1 VTSFDLSPLWIS
13 LKTSAAATLLTFVLG
28 LAAARA
34 VAGWR
39 SRARGLLDGILT
51 LPLVL
56 PPTVA
61 GFFLLLIFGRASA
74 IGRALEAIG
83 MQVVFS
89 WPATVIAATVVAF
102 PLMYRTALGAFEQ
115 VSPNLLGAARTLGAG
130 EWRTFRRVLVPLAW
144 PGIMAGTVLAFAR
157 ALGEFGATLMLAGNI
172 PGRTQTM
179 PVAIFFA
186 AEAGDMRRAVL
197 WVVFTAAMSLAS
209 IAALHYW
216 ATPARAPRTWDV
228 PDVTQAHGLPAV
240 AAAGGVPSGSA
251 AVRVPLEVD
260 ITRRY
265 PAFDLSVR
273 FSNRARTLGLLGA
286 SGSGKSL
293 TLAAIAGLETPDAGI
308 VVLDGRV
315 LYDSKTG
322 VNLRPAARRIGLVFQ
337 DYALFPHLSVRENIA
352 FGLHGLPDGERARRV
367 AEYAQ
372 LARID
377 ALLDR
382 YPPQLSGG
390 QRQRVALARALA
402 MRPDALLLDE
412 PFSGL
417 DPHLRRSMEEDLRAV
432 LAGYSGAIVLVTHDR
447 SEAYRMCDELVVLSE
462 GAVAAAGPR
471 HDLFA
476 RPETLAAA
484 RVTGCKNLAAIHPAG
499 PGEIAVPAWGCTLR
513 VPAVPPGA
521 AYAGIRAHHIR
532 LLAASGAD
540 PNTFPCSVLD
550 VVESPFEVTV
560 YLAIGEGRLEAEL
573 PSELWPPLAE
583 KPRLWAH
590 IPAEKLLLVRPESKP
605 RA

>member
-1 VTSFDLSPLWIS
+1 VTGFDLSPLWIS
-13 LKTSAAATLLTFVLG
+13 LKTSAAATLLTFILG

-34 VAGWR
+34 MAGWR

-61 GFFLLLIFGRASA
+61 GFFLLLVFGRASA

-83 MQVVFS
+83 MQIVFS

-115 VSPNLLGAARTLGAG
+115 VNPNLLGAARTLGAG
-130 EWRTFRRVLVPLAW
+130 EWRTFRQVLVPLAR

-179 PVAIFFA
+179 PVAVFFA
-186 AEAGDMRRAVL
+186 AEAGDMRRALL
-197 WVVFTAAMSLAS
+197 WVALTAAMSLAS

-216 ATPARAPRTWDV
+216 GTPVRGSRPTLV
-228 PDVTQAHGLPAV
+228 PETGELPAPAAV
-240 AAAGGVPSGSA
+240 PAAASRA
-251 AVRVPLEVD
+251 PLEVD
-260 ITRRY
+260 IARRY
-265 PAFDLSVR
+265 AGFDLSVR

-293 TLAAIAGLETPDAGI
+293 TLAAIAGLETPDAGMI
-308 VVLDGRV
+308 VLNGRV
-315 LYDSKTG
+315 LYDSKAG
-322 VNLRPAARRIGLVFQ
+322 VDLPPAARRIGFVFQ
-337 DYALFPHLSVRENIA
+337 DHALFPHLTVRENIA
-352 FGLHGLPDGERARRV
+352 FGLHGLPAAERAGRV

-372 LARID
+372 LARIEV
-377 ALLDR
+377 LLDR
-382 YPPQLSGG
+382 YPSQLSGG

-417 DPHLRRSMEEDLRAV
+417 DPHLRRQMEEDLRAV

-447 SEAYRMCDELVVLSE
+447 SEAFRMCDELVVLSD
-462 GAVAAAGPR
+462 GAVAAAGLR
-471 HDLFA
+471 RDLFA

-484 RVTGCKNLAAIHPAG
+484 RVTGCKNLAPIRPAG
-499 PGEIAVPAWGCTLR
+499 PNEIDVPGWGCTLR
-513 VPAVPPGA
+513 APVIPPGTA
-521 AYAGIRAHHIR
+521 WVGIRAHHLR
-532 LLAASGAD
+532 LLTAPGAAD
-540 PNTFPCSVLD
+540 NTFPCSVLD

-560 YLAIGEGRLEAEL
+560 YLAIGEGRLEADL
-573 PSELWPPLAE
+573 PAELWPALAAAPE
-583 KPRLWAH
+583 LWVE
-590 IPAEKLLLVRPESKP
+590 IPAEKLLLVRGD
-605 RA
+605 A